1 MASPSCMS
9 RPQRRHARTLYPMT
23 ARLVVLAILFT
34 GVFAGCAEEP
44 PPDPQG
50 LVDQAADA
58 LLRADGF
65 AFRVTREGE
74 LRDIGGW
81 KIRSASG
88 EYEAPSGVYTDVKV
102 ALGGL
107 IVQAA
112 VASIDD
118 RSWQQDPLSGE
129 WSEIDPMD
137 AITVA
142 GLFGADGLSA
152 VLSEDFTNPEYV
164 GRGEA
169 DGLPG
174 ESLHQVAVD
183 LDAVRLSEISAGLI
197 PDTVGRAELWV
208 SDEGEFRRVAVT
220 DETGRWVIDVF
231 DYGPDHVVEPPS

>member
-1 MASPSCMS
+1 MS
-9 RPQRRHARTLYPMT
+9 TRAL
-23 ARLVVLAILFT
+23 LLAFLLLAA
-34 GVFAGCAEEP
+34 GALAGCAEEP
-44 PPDPQG
+44 PPEPQA

-58 LLRADGF
+58 LLFAEGF
-65 AFRVTREGE
+65 AFRVDREGD

-81 KIRSASG
+81 LIRSASG
-88 EYEAPSGVYTDVKV
+88 EYEAPSDVYADVKV

-112 VASIDD
+112 VASIED

-129 WSEIDPMD
+129 WSEIDPED

-142 GLFGADGLSA
+142 GLFGADGLPA
-152 VLSEDFTNPEYV
+152 VLTLDFTNPEYV
-164 GRGEA
+164 GRGEV

-183 LDAVRLSEISAGLI
+183 LDAARLSDISAGLI
-197 PDTVGRAELWV
+197 PPTVGRADLWV

-231 DYGPDHVVEPPS
+231 DYGPDHVVEPPV